1 MSLACRHP
9 AYRYGHGAARVRGCK
24 LTVPSGRIELA
35 YRVAG
40 FGPPIVLVHGTA
52 ADGATFRLLERQ
64 LADRYTVVTVD
75 RRGRFGSGDEDA
87 YSIEAEFD
95 DLAAVV
101 DTLREPAIV
110 FGHSFG
116 GNVALGASLRS
127 SKFAKLV
134 LYEPG
139 RRGDV
144 PPALHQELER
154 LLARD
159 DRMGAMRLTLLEFTR
174 FPEEWLDDL
183 LETPP
188 WQERLAYAHTIPREL
203 RAYDEYDY
211 GDLSRYTV
219 PTLLMVGEE
228 SPASE
233 LAHAR
238 HLASELPSARISVLP
253 GEGHVAPVTAPQL
266 LAREISQFAAA

>member
-1 MSLACRHP
+1 
-9 AYRYGHGAARVRGCK
+9 
-24 LTVPSGRIELA
+24 VPSGRIELA
-35 YRVAG
+35 YRVSG

-52 ADGATFRLLERQ
+52 ADGATFRLLEQQ
-64 LADRYTVVTVD
+64 LVDRLTVVTVD
-75 RRGRFGSGDEDA
+75 RRGRCGSGDEGT
-87 YSIEAEFD
+87 YSLEAEFE

-101 DTLREPAIV
+101 DALPEPAVV

-116 GNVALGASLRS
+116 ANVALGASLRS

-134 LYEPG
+134 LMEPG

-144 PPALHQELER
+144 PPVLLHELES
-154 LLARD
+154 LLERG
-159 DRMGAMRLTLLEFTR
+159 DRKAAMRLTLLEFTR

-188 WQERLAYAHTIPREL
+188 WQERLAYAHTIAREL

-211 GDLSRYTV
+211 GDLSRFTV
-219 PTLLMVGEE
+219 PTLLIVGGE
-228 SPASE
+228 SPAAE

-238 HLASELPSARISVLP
+238 ALASELPSAGVSVLA

-266 LAREISQFAAA
+266 VAREISQFAAA

>member
-1 MSLACRHP
+1 M
-9 AYRYGHGAARVRGCK
+9 VR
-24 LTVPSGRIELA
+24 LDH
-35 YRVAG
+35 RVAG
-40 FGPPIVLVHGTA
+40 FGPPIVLVHGVA
-52 ADGATFRLLERQ
+52 ADGATFRLLERE
-64 LADRYTVVTVD
+64 LAHRFSVVTVD
-75 RRGRFGSGDEDA
+75 RRGRCGSADEDT

-101 DTLREPAIV
+101 DALPEPAVV

-116 GNVALGASLRS
+116 ANVALGASLRS
-127 SKFAKLV
+127 AKFAKLV

-144 PPALHQELER
+144 PPVLQQELER
-154 LLARD
+154 LLERD
-159 DRMGAMRLTLLEFTR
+159 DRMGAMRLTLGEFTR

-188 WQERLAYAHTIPREL
+188 WQERLAYAYTIPREL
-203 RAYDEYDY
+203 RAYNEYDY
-211 GDLSRYTV
+211 GDLSRFTV
-219 PTLLMVGEE
+219 PTLLMAGGE
-228 SPASE
+228 SPAFE

-238 HLASELPSARISVLP
+238 SLASELPSARVSVLP
-253 GEGHVAPVTAPQL
+253 GEGHVAPVTAPQM

>member
-1 MSLACRHP
+1 M
-9 AYRYGHGAARVRGCK
+9 
-24 LTVPSGRIELA
+24 
-35 YRVAG
+35 
-40 FGPPIVLVHGTA
+40 LVHGTA
-52 ADGATFRLLERQ
+52 ADGSTFRLLERQ
-64 LADRYTVVTVD
+64 LADRFTVFTVD
-75 RRGRFGSGDEDA
+75 RRGRCGSRDEDP
-87 YSIEAEFD
+87 YSLEGEFE

-101 DTLREPAIV
+101 DALPEPAVV

-116 GNVALGASLRS
+116 ANVALGASLRC

-144 PPALHQELER
+144 PPDLLHELDRLLER
-154 LLARD
+154 GD
-159 DRMGAMRLTLLEFTR
+159 DKGAMRLTLREFTR

-188 WQERLAYAHTIPREL
+188 WQERLGYANTIPREL
-203 RAYDEYDY
+203 RAYDSYDY
-211 GDLSRYTV
+211 GDLSRFTA
-219 PTLLMVGEE
+219 PTLLLVGEE
-228 SPASE
+228 SPARE

-238 HLASELPSARISVLP
+238 TLASDLPSARVSVLP

-266 LAREISQFAAA
+266 VAGEISQFAAA

>member
-1 MSLACRHP
+1 
-9 AYRYGHGAARVRGCK
+9 V
-24 LTVPSGRIELA
+24 TVPSGRIELA

-40 FGPPIVLVHGTA
+40 FGPPIVLVHGAA
-52 ADGATFRLLERQ
+52 ADGSTFRLLEQQ
-64 LADRYTVVTVD
+64 LADRFSVVTVE
-75 RRGRFGSGDEDA
+75 RRGRCGSPDGDA
-87 YSIEAEFD
+87 YSLEAEFD

-101 DTLREPAIV
+101 DTLDEPAIV

-116 GNVALGASLRS
+116 ANVALGASLRS

-144 PPALHQELER
+144 PPALQSELER
-154 LLARD
+154 LLERD

-188 WQERLAYAHTIPREL
+188 WQERLAYAHTLAREL

-211 GDLSRYTV
+211 GDLSRFTV
-219 PTLLMVGEE
+219 PTLLMVGET
-228 SPASE
+228 SPATE
-233 LAHAR
+233 LAYAR
-238 HLASELPSARISVLP
+238 QLASELPSARVSVIP
-253 GEGHVAPVTAPQL
+253 GEGHIAPVTAPQL

>member
-1 MSLACRHP
+1 
-9 AYRYGHGAARVRGCK
+9 
-24 LTVPSGRIELA
+24 VPSGTVELA
-35 YRVAG
+35 YRAIG

-52 ADGATFRLLERQ
+52 ADGATFRLLEQR
-64 LADRYTVVTVD
+64 LADRFTVVTVN
-75 RRGRFGSGDEDA
+75 RRGRCGSGDEDT
-87 YSIEAEFD
+87 YSIETEFD
-95 DLAAVV
+95 DIAAVV
-101 DTLREPAIV
+101 DTLSEPAVV

-116 GNVALGASLRS
+116 ANVTLGASLRS

-144 PPALHQELER
+144 PPALLHELES
-154 LLARD
+154 LLERG
-159 DRMGAMRLTLLEFTR
+159 DRKGAMRLTLLEFTR

-188 WQERLAYAHTIPREL
+188 WQERLAYAHTIAREL

-211 GDLSRYTV
+211 GDLSRFTV
-219 PTLLMVGEE
+219 PTLLIVGGE
-228 SPASE
+228 SPAAE

-238 HLASELPSARISVLP
+238 ALASELPSARVSVLP
-253 GEGHVAPVTAPQL
+253 SEGHIAPVTAPQL
-266 LAREISQFAAA
+266 VAREISQFAAG